1 MRAEMAVEESLP
13 PPKKTLM
20 GLGIAAPGSR
30 SISPGTAGGGT
41 KWYVMVVHLSGSLL
55 CGPCTS
61 SEPMAV
67 LL

>member
-13 PPKKTLM
+13 PRQKTLM
-20 GLGIAAPGSR
+20 GRCIAAPGSR
-30 SISPGTAGGGT
+30 SMSPGTEKGGAE
-41 KWYVMVVHLSGSLL
+41 WYVMAVHLSGSLL